1 MQVLPKICP
10 LGKSVTLRRDI
21 QHMEEKADLSKFAV
35 GLEIKK
41 AQATIIPR
49 SISNKIT
56 AIQSA
61 YSR

>member
-1 MQVLPKICP
+1 
-10 LGKSVTLRRDI
+10 
-21 QHMEEKADLSKFAV
+21 MEEKADLSKFAV